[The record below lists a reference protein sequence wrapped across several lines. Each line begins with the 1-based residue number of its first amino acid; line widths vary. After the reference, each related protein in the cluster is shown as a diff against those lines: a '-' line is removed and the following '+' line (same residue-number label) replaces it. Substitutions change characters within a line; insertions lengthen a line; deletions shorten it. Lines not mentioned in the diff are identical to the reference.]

1 MQTPIKQVDP
11 MATYLELREEID
23 AAMKSVMDSGWYVLG
38 GQVAD
43 FEREMA
49 SSLAVEHCLGV
60 GSGTDALQLA
70 LRTAGIGP
78 GDLVLAPSHTAV
90 ATVAAVELA
99 GAEALLVDVEPRS
112 FTLDAEKLAA
122 TVASHGSGGR
132 LKAVIAVHLY
142 GHPAD
147 LAAVAAICDEAG
159 LFLIEDCAQAQG
171 AAIGDRAVGSFGD
184 FAAFSFYPTKNLG
197 AFGDGGA
204 LVVRDEQLARRAG
217 ELRQYGWR
225 ERFVSAEPGM
235 NTRLDELQAALL
247 RVKLRA
253 LPGHNARRRE
263 IAAFYNEHLAGSA
276 VATPA
281 VAAGVVHAY
290 HQYVVRCPQREAVM
304 AALDDANIGYALHY
318 PLPVHQQPAYADRLV
333 HGEGGLDC
341 TDALSGEILSLPMY
355 PQLDEEQLHRV
366 CQVLNT
372 CAGKAVS

>member
-23 AAMKSVMDSGWYVLG
+23 AAMKAVMDSGWYVLG

-60 GSGTDALQLA
+60 GSGTDALHLA

-112 FTLDAEKLAA
+112 FTLDVEKLAA
-122 TVASHGSGGR
+122 TVAAHGDAGR

-171 AAIGDRAVGSFGD
+171 AAIGDQAVGSFGD

-235 NTRLDELQAALL
+235 NTSGAMPPIDVNVLMKTGRTRVRTASAIAARGGSGPCTPARTNTLS
-247 RVKLRA
+247 RMKLRDWWTMRME
-253 LPGHNARRRE
+253 L
-263 IAAFYNEHLAGSA
+263 LTT
-276 VATPA
+276 TPIRITKPSM
-281 VAAGVVHAY
+281 
-290 HQYVVRCPQREAVM
+290 VRTSIDWM
-304 AALDDANIGYALHY
+304 G
-318 PLPVHQQPAYADRLV
+318 
-333 HGEGGLDC
+333 
-341 TDALSGEILSLPMY
+341 M
-355 PQLDEEQLHRV
+355 
-366 CQVLNT
+366 
-372 CAGKAVS
+372 